1 MDRPLND
8 PAPADARPNADGEGP
23 ADRPYHHLS
32 ALPRELWRWAVV
44 CSSGESRL
52 RLPDLIDWQQALMQ
66 GRLPTAERD
75 FGDQAATQALRAT
88 LAELDI
94 PTLTRQS
101 QTVTRQV
108 LQSLLWHLDSLIDR
122 PTHESRPQ
130 AITRMQTAFRESW
143 DLQRQGWEEALA
155 LLPALGDRAHLRWD
169 DLAGQLNRR
178 EWAQARQASALLQR
192 LPDLA
197 RFIDG
202 VGRRDADRRH
212 PPAQAAR
219 PDPAA
224 TAQAAPHTDRNDQ
237 RRPEPAAVDGV
248 RFSRNIARM
257 AGSESLNLTH
267 PVLHRL
273 WRARFAESRLLTY
286 DDRARDTA
294 PSPRRQPD
302 PVPHRAETRPAGMGP
317 MLVCLDTSGSMRGA
331 PENVA
336 KACVL
341 QALRSA
347 HLARRQALLLAFG
360 GPDEL
365 LERPLSMD
373 AGGIEH
379 LLDLM
384 GQNFDGGTDVQTPI
398 ERAIA
403 LVQTEAWREAD
414 LLLVSDGEFGVTPET
429 LKSLRDAKERLG
441 LRVHGILIG
450 DRETIGL
457 AEVCDQ
463 LYWVREW
470 RRYGDGSQAVA
481 EGFSP
486 VHSRSLSAIYFPNAI
501 RR

>member
-1 MDRPLND
+1 MARPLKGS
-8 PAPADARPNADGEGP
+8 APADAGALPVDAGP
-23 ADRPYHHLS
+23 TDRPYHHLS
-32 ALPRELWRWAVV
+32 GLPRELWRWAVV

-52 RLPDLIDWQQALMQ
+52 RLPDLIDWQQALMRGQ
-66 GRLPTAERD
+66 LPATERD
-75 FGDQAATQALRAT
+75 FGDQAATQALRT
-88 LAELDI
+88 VLAELEL
-94 PTLTRQS
+94 PALTRQS
-101 QTVTRQV
+101 QAVTRQV

-122 PTHESRPQ
+122 PAHESRSQ
-130 AITRMQTAFRESW
+130 AIARMQTAFRDSW
-143 DLQRQGWEEALA
+143 DLQCQGWEEALA
-155 LLPALGDRAHLRWD
+155 LLPSLGDLAHLRWD

-178 EWAQARQASALLQR
+178 EWAQARQAGALLQR

-202 VGRRDADRRH
+202 VGRRDDDRRH
-212 PPAQAAR
+212 PLAEAAR
-219 PDPAA
+219 PDPAS
-224 TAQAAPHTDRNDQ
+224 TAQAAPQQDHNDQ

-294 PSPRRQPD
+294 RSPRRQPD
-302 PVPHRAETRPAGMGP
+302 PQPHRPTPRPAGMGP

-347 HLARRQALLLAFG
+347 HLAYRPALLLAFG

-365 LERPLSMD
+365 LERPLAMD
-373 AGGIEH
+373 ATGLDH

-414 LLLVSDGEFGVTPET
+414 LLLVSDGEFGVTPDT
-429 LKSLRDAKERLG
+429 LKALRDAKERLAM
-441 LRVHGILIG
+441 RAHGILIG

-457 AEVCDQ
+457 AEVCDH

-470 RRYGDGSQAVA
+470 RRYGDGNQAVA
-481 EGFSP
+481 DGFSP